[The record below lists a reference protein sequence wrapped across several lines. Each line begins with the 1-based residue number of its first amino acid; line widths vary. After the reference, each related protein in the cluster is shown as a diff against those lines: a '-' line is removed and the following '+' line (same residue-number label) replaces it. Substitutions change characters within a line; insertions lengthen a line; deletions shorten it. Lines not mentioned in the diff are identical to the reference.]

1 MWLFRSYDFETDM
14 CAYMVQVGPLELLL
28 AVSDGS
34 HAPLHQ
40 HQQQQQQQHLKL
52 ICVLFCTGRAAR
64 TSAGGVR
71 WIACTTSPTAAAAAA
86 GS

>member
-1 MWLFRSYDFETDM
+1 MAIQILRFRNGYVCLYGTGWAARTSAGGVRWIACTTSPTSAAAAAAF
-14 CAYMVQVGPLELLL
+14 
-28 AVSDGS
+28 
-34 HAPLHQ
+34 
-40 HQQQQQQQHLKL
+40 KL